1 MFYPMESQSGSG
13 NQNKTVKTKNKMER
27 ARVIGCIR
35 VVRKL
40 MPLETVCK

>member
-1 MFYPMESQSGSG
+1 MSVMLMRYLTESHSGAM
-13 NQNKTVKTKNKMER
+13 KNKMER